1 MSDHLTPAG
10 AAFCPGLV
18 SFLPAE
24 RDWEPQPP
32 GAEPEDPEDRLM
44 LRSILTET
52 FNQYIFVRV
61 DNILK
66 LAGTNDAGYSKTVSK
81 VGATLDR
88 LLALAGELKDQ
99 YPELQE
105 LVMDYESFTALESGQ
120 SAEIAYKQG
129 LRDCSHIQQEFMTFL
144 QQR

>member
-1 MSDHLTPAG
+1 MSDKIMASG
-10 AAFCPGLV
+10 AVSCPGLV
-18 SFLPAE
+18 SGLPVE
-24 RDWEPQPP
+24 RDWAPQQP
-32 GAEPEDPEDRLM
+32 GAEQDDRLM
-44 LRSILTET
+44 LQSILTEA

-66 LAGTNDAGYSKTVSK
+66 LAGTNDAEYSKTVSK

-88 LLALAGELKDQ
+88 LLALAGELEGQ
-99 YPELQE
+99 YPELLE
-105 LVMDYESFTALESGQ
+105 LVMDFESFTALESGH

-129 LRDCSHIQQEFMTFL
+129 LRDCSHIHQEFMTFS

>member
-1 MSDHLTPAG
+1 MSDQVTASGSVP
-10 AAFCPGLV
+10 CPGLV
-18 SFLPAE
+18 SALPAE

-32 GAEPEDPEDRLM
+32 GAAQDDRLM
-44 LRSILTET
+44 LQSILNEA
-52 FNQYIFVRV
+52 FNQYIFTRV

-66 LAGTNDAGYSKTVSK
+66 LAGTNDDGYSKTVSK

-88 LLALAGELKDQ
+88 LLALAGELEAQ
-99 YPELQE
+99 YPELLE
-105 LVMDYESFTALESGQ
+105 LVMDFESYTALESGQ

-129 LRDCSHIQQEFMTFL
+129 LRDSGYIHQEFMTFL